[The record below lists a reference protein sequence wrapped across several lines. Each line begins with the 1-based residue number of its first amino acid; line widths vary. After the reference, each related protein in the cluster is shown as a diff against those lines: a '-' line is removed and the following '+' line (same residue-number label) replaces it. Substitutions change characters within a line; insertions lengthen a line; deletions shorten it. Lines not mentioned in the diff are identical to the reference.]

1 MNCRCKISGM
11 EAAMTDHRKAW
22 YYAGY
27 TENPDTRKECRDHE
41 GNIFS
46 SVLDMCEYW
55 GIRYNSF
62 YNRTHY
68 QGMTLEQALTI
79 PANRYQ
85 VTDPKGRVFES
96 ARQMCKA
103 WKIDYGCYMGR
114 LDHGWDMEKAL
125 TTPSKKYTIE
135 LAQDVIRA
143 RKKKKE
149 KKQNG

>member
-1 MNCRCKISGM
+1 
-11 EAAMTDHRKAW
+11 MTDHRKAW

-41 GNIFS
+41 GNVFS

-68 QGMTLEQALTI
+68 QGMTLEQALTT

-96 ARQMCKA
+96 VRQMCKA
-103 WKIDYGCYMGR
+103 WKIDYGCYLGR
-114 LDHGWDMEKAL
+114 MEHGWSMEKAL

-143 RKKKKE
+143 RKAKKE